1 MNTKQNILDKD
12 LRLNDGQLKPSF
24 REACIEL
31 ERVVFVNIAKLR
43 SEGKMSEAKYLE
55 HCWHTMKVGA

>member
-1 MNTKQNILDKD
+1 MNTDQNTKD
-12 LRLNDGQLKPSF
+12 LRLNDGQPRPSF

-31 ERVVFVNIAKLR
+31 ERVVYVNIAKLR

-55 HCWHTMKVGA
+55 HCWHTMKGGV